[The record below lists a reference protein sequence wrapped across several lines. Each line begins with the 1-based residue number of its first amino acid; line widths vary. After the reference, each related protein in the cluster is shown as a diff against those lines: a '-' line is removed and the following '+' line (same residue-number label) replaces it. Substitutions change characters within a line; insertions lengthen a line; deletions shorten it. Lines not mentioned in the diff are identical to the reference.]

1 MPRWKHLLVV
11 KNNKVESLLDK
22 LAWRV
27 NLPTLRF
34 LPGGHQSNNCH
45 FDDPPTVQLNLHQP
59 RSTRPFIFRAEHCD
73 REFGRIRIRHNAAFV
88 EVLARLFDLHVADQR
103 SVLGMRY
110 KLTLYERYK
119 NFILDVRYLLAI

>member
-1 MPRWKHLLVV
+1 MPRRKHLLVG
-11 KNNKVESLLDK
+11 KKQSGRGANK

-34 LPGGHQSNNCH
+34 LPDGHQSNNCH
-45 FDDPPTVQLNLHQP
+45 FDDPPTVQLNLDHP
-59 RSTRPFIFRAEHCD
+59 RSARPFIFRAEN
-73 REFGRIRIRHNAAFV
+73 RNWQLRRIRIRHDAAFV

-110 KLTLYERYK
+110 KLNLYERYK